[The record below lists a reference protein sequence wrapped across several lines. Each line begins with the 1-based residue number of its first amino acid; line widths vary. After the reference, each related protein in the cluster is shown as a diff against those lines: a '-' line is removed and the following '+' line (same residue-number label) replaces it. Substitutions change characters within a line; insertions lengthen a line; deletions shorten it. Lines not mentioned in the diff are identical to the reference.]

1 MIMSNF
7 PLYIN
12 YISMVL
18 FFSLDKWIPNLVGL
32 NLFGSLAIAV
42 VFKNNLRLKY
52 YINYYHNLDQID
64 LKYLDSNLGV
74 MV

>member
-1 MIMSNF
+1 M
-7 PLYIN
+7 
-12 YISMVL
+12 
-18 FFSLDKWIPNLVGL
+18 GL

-52 YINYYHNLDQID
+52 YINYYHSLDQID

>member
-1 MIMSNF
+1 
-7 PLYIN
+7 
-12 YISMVL
+12 MVL